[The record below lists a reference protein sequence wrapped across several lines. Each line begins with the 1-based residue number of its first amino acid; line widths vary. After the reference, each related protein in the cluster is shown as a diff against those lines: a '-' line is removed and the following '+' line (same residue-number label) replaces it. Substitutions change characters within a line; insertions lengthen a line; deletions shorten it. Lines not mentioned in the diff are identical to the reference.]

1 MNVENFRSRIK
12 LLRVTSIILKFIALL
27 KKDPNVQ
34 KSVITADD
42 ISLADHKWTQTIQ
55 SNSFSTEWQRLRNGE
70 DKVIMKHLVLFMDR
84 DKIIRCEGRIN
95 QSTLP
100 ISSKNPILLPAKH
113 LFTTLIIQ
121 NRHQLVHHNG
131 IRETLA
137 AVRETHWILR
147 GREAVKRVLRICVVC
162 RKFEGKPYPAPLPP
176 DLPEERV
183 SEGPPFANTGIDFA
197 GPLYVKTLSTD
208 SEQTDRVKTYICLF
222 TCASTRAIHLELT
235 ETLSAQSF
243 LHAFRRF
250 VSRRGLTSTIMS
262 DNAKTFKSASAE
274 VRKIQQSKTVHQQ
287 LANQQIQWEYIVE
300 KAPWWG
306 GYWERLVQSVKR
318 CLRKTI
324 GRTTLTF
331 EELRTVTVEIEAT
344 LNNRP
349 LTYIY
354 DDIKGIFCCLTP
366 PDLIY
371 GY

>member
-1 MNVENFRSRIK
+1 MNAGDLVNNQLWWHGPAFLKDELSSWPDLPTTFDTEDANKELVKNSSIIVHSLASQTRCDTGEVVNLEKCMNVENFRSRIK
-12 LLRVTSIILKFIALL
+12 LLHVTSIILKFIALL

-34 KSVITADD
+34 KSVITAED
-42 ISLADHKWTQTIQ
+42 ISSADHKWTQTIQ
-55 SNSFSTEWQRLRNGE
+55 SNSFSTEWQRLHNGE

-100 ISSKNPILLPAKH
+100 VSSKNPILLPAKH
-113 LFTTLIIQ
+113 LFTTLLIQ

-183 SEGPPFANTGIDFA
+183 SEGPPFANTGINFA
-197 GPLYVKTLSTD
+197 GPLYVKSLSTD
-208 SEQTDRVKTYICLF
+208 SQQTDRVKTYICLF

-243 LHAFRRF
+243 LQAFRRF
-250 VSRRGLTSTIMS
+250 VSRRGLPSTIMS

-274 VRKIQQSKTVHQQ
+274 V
-287 LANQQIQWEYIVE
+287 
-300 KAPWWG
+300 
-306 GYWERLVQSVKR
+306 
-318 CLRKTI
+318 
-324 GRTTLTF
+324 
-331 EELRTVTVEIEAT
+331 
-344 LNNRP
+344 
-349 LTYIY
+349 
-354 DDIKGIFCCLTP
+354 
-366 PDLIY
+366 
-371 GY
+371 